1 MIWKKKIQ
9 ETLVSSGLN
18 QKQLGE
24 QLGVTSVTISN
35 WVRGNGQPHTV
46 AKGEILEKISQLTPA
61 TKQPKAKATK
71 VVKPSSEDKIISHL
85 KVENEQL
92 KERLYQLEIQ
102 KADSS
107 DYLVDKLLDRL
118 GGIAQSELEIRIREL
133 EFKLQEMN
141 AKPTRSS
148 ERLENLEM
156 KLSSI
161 TVDEIKVQGEKMLAD
176 IVILADSVKD
186 IDRKRSGIEDKIELL
201 EERISQLN
209 KNLEKA

>member
-35 WVRGNGQPHTV
+35 WVRGNGQPLTV

-102 KADSS
+102 KSDSS